1 MRAFLTGVAIGG
13 ISWVMF
19 EANKFALKSL
29 WSFNGI
35 AAKMAWEMI
44 KGVALRRQERADD
57 EGGMSTLEPTRIRRY
72 ISKAQKEEEMWES
85 IRKMLKKP

>member
-13 ISWVMF
+13 VSWVMF

-29 WSFNGI
+29 WGVNGI

-44 KGVALRRQERADD
+44 KGVAERADD
-57 EGGMSTLEPTRIRRY
+57 EGCLKVVVIKS
-72 ISKAQKEEEMWES
+72 ES
-85 IRKMLKKP
+85 ESESES